1 MSILPKLRCV
11 TIDVTGTLMAYKGE
25 LGDYYC
31 MAAKASGR
39 PCPDYKRM
47 HEGFKY
53 AYKDMAKK
61 YPCFGFAAKMPNI
74 VWWKTCVRDSF
85 VRVRYLSNSLQSVFT
100 YQDTYVFIFTLAYF
114 SLVLNLSSTTT
125 NSLKQLV
132 FNPC

>member
-1 MSILPKLRCV
+1 MYSSPYSGNSSEQRSQLRAFVICATMSLLPKLRCV
-11 TIDVTGTLMAYKGE
+11 TVDVTGTLMAYKGE

-31 MAAKASGR
+31 MAAKAAGR

-53 AYKDMAKK
+53 AYKDMATK

-85 VRVRYLSNSLQSVFT
+85 VRVRYLSKSLQWMFT
-100 YQDTYVFIFTLAYF
+100 
-114 SLVLNLSSTTT
+114 
-125 NSLKQLV
+125 
-132 FNPC
+132 C

>member
-1 MSILPKLRCV
+1 
-11 TIDVTGTLMAYKGE
+11 MAYKGE

-31 MAAKASGR
+31 MAAKAAGR

-53 AYKDMAKK
+53 AYKDMAKN

-85 VRVRYLSNSLQSVFT
+85 VRVRIFVKVIIVGKIYLHLRRT
-100 YQDTYVFIFTLAYF
+100 ERIIF
-114 SLVLNLSSTTT
+114 SLVLNLSSTSEFGFIVSYL
-125 NSLKQLV
+125 NQAM
-132 FNPC
+132 N